1 MFDIGFA
8 ELVLLMLV
16 GLLVLGPEKL
26 PRVARD
32 AGLYLRK
39 ARRAWNQM
47 RHSIEQELDAT
58 EMRRA
63 LEQTQ
68 ESAQAAVDELKQSI
82 NPESSV
88 ANKDE
93 GDDKDG

>member
-68 ESAQAAVDELKQSI
+68 ESAQSAVDELKQSI

-88 ANKDE
+88 PNTSE
-93 GDDKDG
+93 GDSEDG

>member
-58 EMRRA
+58 EMRQA
-63 LEQTQ
+63 LEKTQ
-68 ESAQAAVDELKQSI
+68 EGAREAVDELKKSI

-88 ANKDE
+88 SNTAEADE
-93 GDDKDG
+93 SDG

>member
-32 AGLYLRK
+32 AGLYIRK

-47 RHSIEQELDAT
+47 RHSIEQELDAA
-58 EMRRA
+58 EMRRV
-63 LEQTQ
+63 LEETQ
-68 ESAQAAVDELKQSI
+68 ESTQAAVDDLKQSI
-82 NPESSV
+82 NPEFSV
-88 ANKDE
+88 PNSGKPDE
-93 GDDKDG
+93 ENG

>member
-47 RHSIEQELDAT
+47 RHSIEQELDAS

-63 LEQTQ
+63 LEETQ
-68 ESAQAAVDELKQSI
+68 ESAQTAVDELKQSI
-82 NPESSV
+82 IPESSIPTTGE
-88 ANKDE
+88 ADE
-93 GDDKDG
+93 KDG

>member
-16 GLLVLGPEKL
+16 GILVLGPEKL

-47 RHSIEQELDAT
+47 RHSIEQELDAS

-63 LEQTQ
+63 LEETQ
-68 ESAQAAVDELKQSI
+68 ESAQTAVDELKQSI
-82 NPESSV
+82 NPESSISSTS
-88 ANKDE
+88 E
-93 GDDKDG
+93 TDKEDG

>member
-88 ANKDE
+88 ANDDE

>member
-16 GLLVLGPEKL
+16 GLLVRGPDTL

-47 RHSIEQELDAT
+47 RHSIEQELDAS

-63 LEQTQ
+63 LEETQ
-68 ESAQAAVDELKQSI
+68 ESAQTAVDELKQSI
-82 NPESSV
+82 NPESSISSTS
-88 ANKDE
+88 E
-93 GDDKDG
+93 TDKEDG

>member
-8 ELVLLMLV
+8 ELVLLMLI

-58 EMRRA
+58 EMRRVLA
-63 LEQTQ
+63 ETQ
-68 ESAQAAVDELKQSI
+68 ESAEAAVAELNQTV

-88 ANKDE
+88 AITDE
-93 GDDKDG
+93 ADEENG

>member
-8 ELVLLMLV
+8 ELVLLMLI

-58 EMRRA
+58 EMRRV
-63 LEQTQ
+63 LEETQ
-68 ESAQAAVDELKQSI
+68 ESAEAAVAELNQAV

-88 ANKDE
+88 AITDE
-93 GDDKDG
+93 ADEENG

>member
-47 RHSIEQELDAT
+47 RHSIEQELDAS

-63 LEQTQ
+63 LEETQ
-68 ESAQAAVDELKQSI
+68 ESAQTAVDELKQSI
-82 NPESSV
+82 NPESSISSTS
-88 ANKDE
+88 E
-93 GDDKDG
+93 TDKEDG

>member
-47 RHSIEQELDAT
+47 RHSIEQELDAS

-63 LEQTQ
+63 LEETQ
-68 ESAQAAVDELKQSI
+68 ESAQSAIDDLKKSVMPEASIPNTGKEDET
-82 NPESSV
+82 
-88 ANKDE
+88 
-93 GDDKDG
+93 DG

>member
-47 RHSIEQELDAT
+47 RHSIEQELDAS

-63 LEQTQ
+63 LEETQ
-68 ESAQAAVDELKQSI
+68 ESAQSAIDDLKQSVM
-82 NPESSV
+82 PESSIP
-88 ANKDE
+88 NTGKE
-93 GDDKDG
+93 DKSDG

>member
-63 LEQTQ
+63 LEETQ
-68 ESAQAAVDELKQSI
+68 ESAQAAVDELKQAV

-88 ANKDE
+88 PNTAE
-93 GDDKDG
+93 GDGEDG

>member
-47 RHSIEQELDAT
+47 RHSIEQELDAS
-58 EMRRA
+58 EMRKA
-63 LEQTQ
+63 LEETQ
-68 ESAQAAVDELKQSI
+68 ESAQTAVDELKQSI
-82 NPESSV
+82 NPESSISSTS
-88 ANKDE
+88 E
-93 GDDKDG
+93 TDKEDG

>member
-32 AGLYLRK
+32 VGLYLRK

-63 LEQTQ
+63 LQETQ
-68 ESAQAAVDELKQSI
+68 ESAQAAVDELKKSV

-88 ANKDE
+88 PKTGKGD
-93 GDDKDG
+93 GDDG

>member
-63 LEQTQ
+63 LEETQ
-68 ESAQAAVDELKQSI
+68 ESAQAAVDQLKKSV

-88 ANKDE
+88 SSTAE
-93 GDDKDG
+93 GDAEDG

>member
-8 ELVLLMLV
+8 ELILLMLV

-32 AGLYLRK
+32 AGLYIRK

-58 EMRRA
+58 EMRKA
-63 LEQTQ
+63 LEETQ
-68 ESAQAAVDELKQSI
+68 ETAQSAVDELNKSI
-82 NPESSV
+82 TPESSV
-88 ANKDE
+88 SNTGQKGE
-93 GDDKDG
+93 DDG